1 MSRPFPVPG
10 IPSLIPKGFV
20 PISFHVFLPP
30 ASRRPPSGKGFPLVI
45 YGHGLGDSQFG
56 APTYIASTLAKQGFA
71 TLAMEI
77 PGHGFGPNGY
87 VQLTDTLGHD
97 SVVATPGRGVAFSS
111 GPIGST
117 DGCIAPGAVAVRDC
131 ARQTAVDLSALVSVI
146 RQTQG
151 LGLIDPGRIYYVGQS
166 FGALY
171 GTLFH
176 AIEPA
181 VSSAV
186 LNGDG
191 GTSVDVARL
200 AITGRPLGLE
210 YLASVNPSLL
220 NVPPAPQEDYF
231 HDQFNDN
238 YPYPYAGPTV
248 NTIPGA
254 PAIQAAFESADWIGM
269 TGEALA
275 FAPHLQTFPLKGVP
289 AKRSL
294 FQFGLGDLEVP
305 NPTESAIVRA
315 ANGLSFTWL
324 YRFDLAAASHP
335 ELLFV
340 GVPGLPLL
348 PHRFLVIQRSS
359 ACLRSNQSRSRLRCK
374 WHSF

>member
-1 MSRPFPVPG
+1 M
-10 IPSLIPKGFV
+10 
-20 PISFHVFLPP
+20 
-30 ASRRPPSGKGFPLVI
+30 I

-87 VQLTDTLGHD
+87 VQLTDTHGHNF
-97 SVVATPGRGVAFSS
+97 VVATPGRGVAFSS

-294 FQFGLGDLEVP
+294 FQFGLGDLRG
-305 NPTESAIVRA
+305 TESNRIRDCPRGKRPFVHVALPVRS
-315 ANGLSFTWL
+315 GS
-324 YRFDLAAASHP
+324 R
-335 ELLFV
+335 E
-340 GVPGLPLL
+340 
-348 PHRFLVIQRSS
+348 SS
-359 ACLRSNQSRSRLRCK
+359 
-374 WHSF
+374 